1 MARCASICSYLEQGG
16 RLHALCQ
23 RLLIQHS
30 IQRCLMEA
38 HVTRAAHGVQ
48 RHARNRVEQRE
59 RLQKIQAFGIDR
71 HMNCACYA
79 KNLLILH
86 RQADHRR
93 CLCSS
98 FRNTIRSSRNVL
110 DIEHYCILVEAIC
123 RLVIAIS
130 RRFELE

>member
-30 IQRCLMEA
+30 IQRRLMEA

-59 RLQKIQAFGIDR
+59 RLQDIQVLSIDR
-71 HMNCACYA
+71 YMNCACYA
-79 KNLLILH
+79 TDLLILH
-86 RQADHRR
+86 RQADHLR

-98 FRNTIRSSRNVL
+98 FKYTIRSNRNVL
-110 DIEHYCILVEAIC
+110 DIEHCCILVEAIFSI
-123 RLVIAIS
+123 VIAIS
-130 RRFELE
+130 RELELE